1 MNVWWGGGR
10 VGPLSLHTSGG
21 CESCS
26 RHATFLGKHVPWC
39 SRAHRRVALHKGWLS
54 DAEPLILLGWTLL
67 ALAYPVLIGGS
78 RLYLGLHTPLDVIGG
93 AFLGAV
99 LVVLGHSALPRLDAL
114 LASSSVAEVAI
125 GVAAAGSW
133 FGAAHPQARPHTVTF
148 LHDMEL
154 FGLALSSIL
163 GGKILQ
169 TGAVTEAA
177 AVLLPGLASVGPSVR
192 ASGGTAAFIAVSA
205 IVGFAASGAVYI
217 TSKIV
222 GPALVRLVLGIDAA
236 AVRRQIE
243 KAPSTQRHQAAH
255 VAVLVVR
262 KLEAEGDP
270 FGLLA
275 PGVAAAVDQEAQRL
289 TTEEEEHRPTDD
301 ISLAEP
307 ASDGAGRSSS
317 SLRKRRGDKVAV
329 AKTEKSLRTGAA
341 GVSLAEVPIT
351 VVPDEPAWRGVELGA
366 CAFLKLFT
374 YVSTGV
380 GICAVAPAL
389 QTALGLRAI
398 AVA

>member
-1 MNVWWGGGR
+1 MMR
-10 VGPLSLHTSGG
+10 VGHGRAPPGR
-21 CESCS
+21 CESHGAKTRLGS
-26 RHATFLGKHVPWC
+26 RRGVCLHP
-39 SRAHRRVALHKGWLS
+39 RRRFALHRGWLS
-54 DAEPLILLGWTLL
+54 GAEPLILLGWTLL
-67 ALAYPVLIGGS
+67 ALAYPVIIGAS

-93 AFLGAV
+93 ASLGAV
-99 LVVLGHSALPRLDAL
+99 LVVVGHSALPRLDAL
-114 LASSSVAEVAI
+114 LDSSSVAEVAI
-125 GVAAAGSW
+125 AVAAAGAF

-163 GGKILQ
+163 GTKILQ
-169 TGAVTEAA
+169 AGFVTDAA
-177 AVLLPGLASVGPSVR
+177 AAALPGWQSVGPSLR

-205 IVGFAASGAVYI
+205 VVGFSASGAVYLS
-217 TSKIV
+217 SKIV
-222 GPALVRLVLGIDAA
+222 GPALVRMVLGIDAK

-243 KAPSTQRHQAAH
+243 RAPSTQRHQAAH

-262 KLEAEGDP
+262 RLEAEGDTLD
-270 FGLLA
+270 LLA
-275 PGVAAAVDQEAQRL
+275 PGVAAEVDKEARRL
-289 TTEEEEHRPTDD
+289 TEEEEEQRPVDD

-307 ASDGAGRSSS
+307 ALGDSGRSGPS
-317 SLRKRRGDKVAV
+317 SLRNRRSVKEAA

-380 GICAVAPAL
+380 GICAVAPAM
-389 QTALGLRAI
+389 QSVLGLCAI
-398 AVA
+398 ATA

>member
-1 MNVWWGGGR
+1 MRPILLCVLL
-10 VGPLSLHTSGG
+10 PP
-21 CESCS
+21 SCAGF
-26 RHATFLGKHVPWC
+26 R
-39 SRAHRRVALHKGWLS
+39 HRRVALHKGWLS
-54 DAEPLILLGWTLL
+54 DAEPLVLLGWTLL
-67 ALAYPVLIGGS
+67 ALAYPVIIGAS

-93 AFLGAV
+93 ASLGAV
-99 LVVLGHSALPRLDAL
+99 LVVVGHSALPRLDAL
-114 LASSSVAEVAI
+114 LDSSSVEEVVVAI
-125 GVAAAGSW
+125 AAAAAF

-163 GGKILQ
+163 GTKILQ
-169 TGAVTEAA
+169 AGFVTDIVAVA
-177 AVLLPGLASVGPSVR
+177 LPGWESVGRSVR
-192 ASGGTAAFIAVSA
+192 ASGGTAAVIAASA
-205 IVGFAASGAVYI
+205 LVGFAASGAVYLA
-217 TSKIV
+217 SKIV
-222 GPALVRLVLGIDAA
+222 GPVLVRLLLGIDAA

-243 KAPSTQRHQAAH
+243 RAPSTQRHQAAH

-270 FGLLA
+270 LNLLA
-275 PGVAAAVDQEAQRL
+275 PGVAAEVDEEAKRL
-289 TTEEEEHRPTDD
+289 TEEEEEQRPMDD

-307 ASDGAGRSSS
+307 ASGGAGRSSS
-317 SLRKRRGDKVAV
+317 SLRKRRGEKAAV

-374 YVSTGV
+374 YISTGV
-380 GICAVAPAL
+380 GICAVAPAM
-389 QTALGLRAI
+389 QAALGLRA
-398 AVA
+398 AGVA